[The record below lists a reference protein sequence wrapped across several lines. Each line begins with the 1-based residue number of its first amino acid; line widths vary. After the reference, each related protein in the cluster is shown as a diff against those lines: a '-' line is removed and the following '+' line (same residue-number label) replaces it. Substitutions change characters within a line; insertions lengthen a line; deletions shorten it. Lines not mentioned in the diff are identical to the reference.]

1 MAKNCEIPNG
11 ELSEFDLPR
20 VCVMT
25 GSMETIEFRPVKFA
39 WYPRW
44 VGSLVI
50 IAWPLALI
58 MMQVMT
64 KRVSGKLPFSTPGW
78 ERYQRGKKMSIAA
91 VLSFF
96 VGLMVCVAAG
106 AADLPALIFV
116 GLALALIVPLVLV
129 IGFTRN
135 TRINVTK
142 ITESHITLKLPSN
155 EASDAFSAHL
165 QGGGVRAAVPLPVQ

>member
-50 IAWPLALI
+50 CAWPLALI

-64 KRVSGKLPFSTPGW
+64 KRVSGKLPFSPPGW
-78 ERYQRGKKMSIAA
+78 ERYQRGKRMSIFA

-96 VGLMVCVAAG
+96 VGLILCIAAG
-106 AADLPALIFV
+106 AAELPALIFV
-116 GLALALIVPLVLV
+116 GLALALIVPLVL
-129 IGFTRN
+129 IICFTRN

-142 ITESHITLKLPSN
+142 ITDSHITLKLPSN

-165 QGGGVRAAVPLPVQ
+165 RGGAAPAGAVLGAQ